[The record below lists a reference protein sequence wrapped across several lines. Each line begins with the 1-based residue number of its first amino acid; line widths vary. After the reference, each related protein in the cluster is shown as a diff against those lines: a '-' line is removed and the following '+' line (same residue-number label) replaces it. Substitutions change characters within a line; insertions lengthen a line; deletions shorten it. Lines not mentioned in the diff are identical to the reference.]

1 MGTSQASTGRPRN
14 QDNPMRAVI
23 CDKLII
29 NIAVGESGDRLT
41 KAVRVLQQ
49 LSDQTPVENVARY
62 TVRTFGIRR
71 NEKIA
76 THVTVRGKK
85 AMDLIEKGLK
95 ITDYEISA
103 KHFSDS
109 GNFGFGVNEHID
121 LGLKY
126 DPSTGIYGMDF
137 YDVLR
142 RAGFRT
148 SKKKR
153 KRGRIG
159 VSHLVTKGMLWSLSA
174 KSLTLRSVSDQIWPS
189 KMASHGKSG
198 ML

>member
-1 MGTSQASTGRPRN
+1 MGPRVIYPETMP
-14 QDNPMRAVI
+14 DNVMRAVI

-71 NEKIA
+71 NEK
-76 THVTVRGKK
+76 
-85 AMDLIEKGLK
+85 
-95 ITDYEISA
+95 SA

-126 DPSTGIYGMDF
+126 DPGTGIYGMGF
-137 YDVLR
+137 YIVLR
-142 RAGFRT
+142 RAGFRV
-148 SKKKR
+148 SKKKY
-153 KRGRIG
+153 KRGRLG
-159 VSHLVTKGMLWSLSA
+159 VSHLVTKTDAMEWVRQKFNA
-174 KSLTLRSVSDQIWPS
+174 EIRR
-189 KMASHGKSG
+189 
-198 ML
+198 

>member
-1 MGTSQASTGRPRN
+1 MGPRVIYPETMP
-14 QDNPMRAVI
+14 DNVMKKI
-23 CDKLII
+23 FCDKLII

-49 LSDQTPVENVARY
+49 LSDQTPVENFARY

-76 THVTVRGKK
+76 CHVTVRGDK
-85 AMDLIEKGLK
+85 ATDLIERGLK
-95 ITDYEISA
+95 ITDYEISS

-126 DPSTGIYGMDF
+126 DPGTGIYGMDF
-137 YDVLR
+137 YVVLK

-159 VSHLVTKGMLWSLSA
+159 VSHLVTKEDAMEFVRQKFNA
-174 KSLTLRSVSDQIWPS
+174 EIRK
-189 KMASHGKSG
+189 
-198 ML
+198 

>member
-1 MGTSQASTGRPRN
+1 MGGADGVTMPKN
-14 QDNPMRAVI
+14 PDNAMRKVL

-49 LSDQTPVENVARY
+49 LSDQTPVENTARY

-76 THVTVRGKK
+76 CHVTVRGDK
-85 AMDLIEKGLK
+85 AMDLIERGLK

-103 KHFSDS
+103 KHFSES

-126 DPSTGIYGMDF
+126 DPQTGIYGMDF
-137 YDVLR
+137 YIVLKR
-142 RAGFRT
+142 PG
-148 SKKKR
+148 SNVPKKKA
-153 KRGRIG
+153 KRGRMG
-159 VSHLVTKGMLWSLSA
+159 VSHRVTKEDAMEWVRQTFNA
-174 KSLTLRSVSDQIWPS
+174 DIRR
-189 KMASHGKSG
+189 
-198 ML
+198 

>member
-1 MGTSQASTGRPRN
+1 MGASVRIMGGK
-14 QDNPMRAVI
+14 DNVMREIKV
-23 CDKLII
+23 DKMII

-76 THVTVRGKK
+76 THVTIRGQK
-85 AMDLIEKGLK
+85 AMDLIERGLK

-103 KHFSDS
+103 KHFSET

-121 LGLKY
+121 LGLKS
-126 DPSTGIYGMDF
+126 DPATGIYGMDF
-137 YDVLR
+137 YIVLR
-142 RAGFRT
+142 RPGFNVP
-148 SKKKR
+148 KKKA
-153 KRGRIG
+153 KRGRLG
-159 VSHLVTKGMLWSLSA
+159 LSHLVTKDEAMEWVRQTFNA
-174 KSLTLRSVSDQIWPS
+174 DIRR
-189 KMASHGKSG
+189 
-198 ML
+198 

>member
-1 MGTSQASTGRPRN
+1 
-14 QDNPMRAVI
+14 MRKVQ

-49 LSDQTPVENVARY
+49 LSDQTPVENYARY

-76 THVTVRGKK
+76 CHVTIRGEK
-85 AMDLIEKGLK
+85 ATDLIERGLK

-126 DPSTGIYGMDF
+126 DPATGIYGMDF
-137 YDVLR
+137 YVVLR
-142 RAGFRT
+142 RAGFRV
-148 SKKKR
+148 SKKK
-153 KRGRIG
+153 GRIG
-159 VSHLVTKGMLWSLSA
+159 VSHLVTKEDAMEWVRQTFNA
-174 KSLTLRSVSDQIWPS
+174 EIRR
-189 KMASHGKSG
+189 
-198 ML
+198 

>member
-1 MGTSQASTGRPRN
+1 MGTWEPADTAMPRN
-14 QDNPMRAVI
+14 QDNVMRKVQ

-49 LSDQTPVENVARY
+49 LSDQTPVENYARY

-76 THVTVRGKK
+76 CHVTVRGEK
-85 AMDLIEKGLK
+85 AIDLIERGLK
-95 ITDYEISA
+95 ITDYEISS
-103 KHFSDS
+103 KHFSAS

-126 DPSTGIYGMDF
+126 DPATGIYGMDF
-137 YDVLR
+137 YIVLK
-142 RAGFRT
+142 RAGFNVP
-148 SKKKR
+148 KKKA
-153 KRGRIG
+153 KRGRMG
-159 VSHLVTKGMLWSLSA
+159 VSHRVTKEDAMEWVRQTFNA
-174 KSLTLRSVSDQIWPS
+174 DIRR
-189 KMASHGKSG
+189 
-198 ML
+198 

>member
-1 MGTSQASTGRPRN
+1 MGEALRQLHLVIMPRN
-14 QDNPMRAVI
+14 DDNVMRKVKI
-23 CDKLII
+23 DKLVI

-49 LSDQTPVENVARY
+49 LSDQTPVENTARY

-76 THVTVRGKK
+76 CHVTMRGDK
-85 AMDLIEKGLK
+85 ARDMIERGLK

-103 KHFSDS
+103 KHFNSS

-137 YDVLR
+137 YVVLK
-142 RAGFRT
+142 RAGYNVA
-148 SKKKR
+148 KKS
-153 KRGRIG
+153 KRGRISP
-159 VSHLVTKGMLWSLSA
+159 SHRVTKEDAMEWVRQRFQA
-174 KSLTLRSVSDQIWPS
+174 DIR
-189 KMASHGKSG
+189 
-198 ML
+198 

>member
-1 MGTSQASTGRPRN
+1 MGEALPAMPRN
-14 QDNPMRAVI
+14 PDNSMRKVL
-23 CDKLII
+23 CDKLI
-29 NIAVGESGDRLT
+29 

-49 LSDQTPVENVARY
+49 LSDQTPVENTARY

-76 THVTVRGKK
+76 CHVTVRGDK
-85 AMDLIEKGLK
+85 AMDLIERGLK

-103 KHFSDS
+103 KHFSAS

-126 DPSTGIYGMDF
+126 DPATGIYGMDF
-137 YDVLR
+137 YVVLR
-142 RAGFRT
+142 RPGFNVA
-148 SKKKR
+148 KKKQ

-159 VSHLVTKGMLWSLSA
+159 LAHKITREDAMEWVRQTFNA
-174 KSLTLRSVSDQIWPS
+174 EIRR
-189 KMASHGKSG
+189 
-198 ML
+198 

>member
-1 MGTSQASTGRPRN
+1 MGN
-14 QDNPMRAVI
+14 VMRKVY
-23 CDKLII
+23 CDKLVI

-76 THVTVRGKK
+76 CHVTVRGEK
-85 AMDLIEKGLK
+85 ATDLIERGLK

-103 KHFSDS
+103 KHFSAS
-109 GNFGFGVNEHID
+109 GNFGFGINEHID

-126 DPSTGIYGMDF
+126 EPRLVSTVWTSSSCSAALVSTCPRRRPSAAAWVSRTVSPRRMPWSGSGRPSTP
-137 YDVLR
+137 
-142 RAGFRT
+142 T
-148 SKKKR
+148 SVGKCVHTR
-153 KRGRIG
+153 QN
-159 VSHLVTKGMLWSLSA
+159 
-174 KSLTLRSVSDQIWPS
+174 SVQI
-189 KMASHGKSG
+189 
-198 ML
+198 L

>member
-1 MGTSQASTGRPRN
+1 MGPRVIYPETMP
-14 QDNPMRAVI
+14 DNTNRDVI
-23 CDKLII
+23 CDKLIN

-109 GNFGFGVNEHID
+109 GNFGFGV
-121 LGLKY
+121 K
-126 DPSTGIYGMDF
+126 
-137 YDVLR
+137 
-142 RAGFRT
+142 
-148 SKKKR
+148 
-153 KRGRIG
+153 
-159 VSHLVTKGMLWSLSA
+159 
-174 KSLTLRSVSDQIWPS
+174 
-189 KMASHGKSG
+189 
-198 ML
+198 

>member
-1 MGTSQASTGRPRN
+1 MGTWEPADTAMPRN
-14 QDNPMRAVI
+14 QDNVMRKVQ

-49 LSDQTPVENVARY
+49 LSDQTPVENFARY

-76 THVTVRGKK
+76 THVTVRGQK
-85 AMDLIEKGLK
+85 AMDLIERGLK

-103 KHFSDS
+103 KHFSET
-109 GNFGFGVNEHID
+109 GFGFGVNEHID

-126 DPSTGIYGMDF
+126 APATGIYGMDF
-137 YDVLR
+137 YVVLR
-142 RAGFRT
+142 RPGFRVA
-148 SKKKR
+148 KKKA
-153 KRGRIG
+153 KRGRI
-159 VSHLVTKGMLWSLSA
+159 SPLHRITKEDSMEWVRQTFNA
-174 KSLTLRSVSDQIWPS
+174 EIRR
-189 KMASHGKSG
+189 
-198 ML
+198 

>member
-1 MGTSQASTGRPRN
+1 MGSQPWEAMPRN
-14 QDNPMRAVI
+14 PDNVMRKIV
-23 CDKLII
+23 CDKLVI

-49 LSDQTPVENVARY
+49 LSDQTPVENFARY

-76 THVTVRGKK
+76 THVTVRGPK
-85 AMDLIEKGLK
+85 AMDLLERGLK

-103 KHFSDS
+103 KHFSET

-126 DPSTGIYGMDF
+126 APATGIYGMDF
-137 YDVLR
+137 FIVLKR
-142 RAGFRT
+142 HGDRVA
-148 SKKKR
+148 KKKR
-153 KRGRIG
+153 KSGRIAPG
-159 VSHLVTKGMLWSLSA
+159 HRVTKEDAMEWVRQ
-174 KSLTLRSVSDQIWPS
+174 TFN
-189 KMASHGKSG
+189 
-198 ML
+198 

>member
-1 MGTSQASTGRPRN
+1 MGRIILSEPNMPRN
-14 QDNPMRAVI
+14 PDNVMRKVI

-49 LSDQTPVENVARY
+49 LSDQTPVENKARY

-76 THVTVRGKK
+76 THVTIRGAK
-85 AMDLIEKGLK
+85 AMDLIERGLK
-95 ITDYEISA
+95 ITDYEISQR
-103 KHFSDS
+103 HFSQT

-126 DPSTGIYGMDF
+126 DPNTGIYGMDF
-137 YDVLR
+137 YVVLCR
-142 RAGFRT
+142 PGFRV
-148 SKKKR
+148 SRKKSR
-153 KRGRIG
+153 RGRVG
-159 VSHLVTKGMLWSLSA
+159 PAHKVTKAEALEWVRTKFQA
-174 KSLTLRSVSDQIWPS
+174 EIRK
-189 KMASHGKSG
+189 
-198 ML
+198 